1 MPRDR
6 RARPITRWV
15 RASHSPAVPYGLRH
29 SVARGDSREALADVL
44 ALAPLTIRKPCAH
57 PTRKTGSMTP
67 DDSPVYRPAF
77 TARGIR
83 RPTSVWADYV
93 PPAPRPALPAA
104 VFAQALGDGATVF
117 AQRMGADLRELTFRL
132 YRAA

>member
-1 MPRDR
+1 
-6 RARPITRWV
+6 
-15 RASHSPAVPYGLRH
+15 
-29 SVARGDSREALADVL
+29 
-44 ALAPLTIRKPCAH
+44 
-57 PTRKTGSMTP
+57 MTP

-83 RPTSVWADYV
+83 RPASVWTDYI
-93 PPAPRPALPAA
+93 PPAPRTTSSLPAA
-104 VFAQALGDGATVF
+104 VFAQAMNDGATVF